1 MSDIGANA
9 VKAGFLDASRNH
21 TCPSSNDAQRSCT
34 DQGSGEAYEE
44 TKGSQLAAPLWIL
57 QNRLGAPLRRPWG
70 ALGYSWVRLG
80 GLLAPSWGSLG
91 PSWGHL
97 KPIGSE
103 IVIMQTSSFFFRLW
117 KGLGFLRP
125 LGTSWKPSRP
135 ILRCLGPAWSPSWS
149 IGSPSEAKLSEKGP
163 SVTSRPPRPGPKEGG
178 QGMGKPSPEG
188 GERDWKRTLPRPPT
202 PRGLV

>member
-91 PSWGHL
+91 PSWGH
-97 KPIGSE
+97 PG
-103 IVIMQTSSFFFRLW
+103 
-117 KGLGFLRP
+117 
-125 LGTSWKPSRP
+125 PSRALLGATLGHLGV
-135 ILRCLGPAWSPSWS
+135 ILGSLGALLAPSWDTLEPSWPTFARLGPSWS
-149 IGSPSEAKLSEKGP
+149 
-163 SVTSRPPRPGPKEGG
+163 
-178 QGMGKPSPEG
+178 PEG
-188 GERDWKRTLPRPPT
+188 ALLRRSGSFF
-202 PRGLV
+202 GSV